1 MIEVREVHS
10 PEGMKE
16 IFPIA
21 RSAWGMEE
29 PESFIADMLNALK
42 YHGGLVLGAYDGD
55 EMVGFQYAFI
65 GRKGQLFYLYSHM
78 TGVLEERKYEG
89 IGYELKTAQ
98 RKWAIENGFALVAW
112 TFDPLMGLN
121 ADFNLRKLGVIGRAY
136 RPNFYGVMRDRL
148 NRGVETDR
156 LLAEWWVGVERK
168 AEDFDPFSIP
178 AVNSTEEDERG
189 VRRITGI
196 AFPDADRLVVEIP
209 YSFSELKSID
219 IGLAVDWRSKTRVVF
234 TTLFASGFTAVS
246 STSVRNRSFYL
257 LRRNFT
263 LTGIP
268 PSSPFAS
275 DH

>member
-1 MIEVREVHS
+1 MIEIREVRS

-16 IFPIA
+16 IFPVA

-42 YHGGLVLGAYDGD
+42 YHGGLVLGAYDGG

-65 GRKGQLFYLYSHM
+65 GRRGELFYLYSHM
-78 TGVLEERKYEG
+78 TGVLEERKHEG

-98 RKWAIENGFALVAW
+98 KKWAIENGFGLVAW

-121 ADFNLRKLGVIGRAY
+121 ANFNLRKLGVIGRAY

-156 LLAEWWVGVERK
+156 LLAEWWVGVDRK
-168 AEDFDPFSIP
+168 AEDFDPFSLP
-178 AVNSTEEDERG
+178 VVNTTEQMKHG
-189 VRRITGI
+189 ARRITGI
-196 AFPDADRLVVEIP
+196 TFPDEEMLVVEIP
-209 YSFSELKSID
+209 YSFSEIKSLD
-219 IGLAVDWRSKTRVVF
+219 IGLAVDWRRKTREVF
-234 TTLFASGFTAVS
+234 TTLFARGFTAVS
-246 STSVRNRSFYL
+246 SASVRDRRFYL

-263 LTGIP
+263 VTGIP
-268 PSSPFAS
+268 PTSPFAS

>member
-1 MIEVREVHS
+1 MIEIREVPS

-29 PESFIADMLNALK
+29 PESFIADMLNALR
-42 YHGGLVLGAYDGD
+42 YHGGLVLGAYDGG

-65 GRKGQLFYLYSHM
+65 GRRGELFYLYSHM

-98 RKWAIENGFALVAW
+98 KKWAIENGFALVAW

-121 ADFNLRKLGVIGRAY
+121 ANFNLRKLGVIGRAY
-136 RPNFYGVMRDRL
+136 LPNFYGVMRDRL

-156 LLAEWWVGVERK
+156 LLAEWWVGVDRK
-168 AEDFDPFSIP
+168 AEDFDPFSLP
-178 AVNSTEEDERG
+178 VVNTTEQMKHG
-189 VRRITGI
+189 ARRITAI
-196 AFPDADRLVVEIP
+196 TFPDEEMLVVEIP
-209 YSFSELKSID
+209 YSFSEIKSLD
-219 IGLAVDWRSKTRVVF
+219 IGLAVDWRRKTREVF
-234 TTLFASGFTAVS
+234 TTLFARGFTAVS
-246 STSVRNRSFYL
+246 SASVRDRRFYL

-263 LTGIP
+263 VTGIP